1 MFCVYEHIRPDT
13 NAIFYV
19 GKGSH
24 CRAYSKHRRNKHW
37 NSVVAKAGGYSVR
50 LIADDI
56 EEDLSFLVEMER
68 INQLKRIG
76 LTLTNKTDGGEGP
89 SGFHHTDMAKRKI
102 SEAQM
107 GEKHWTF
114 GYEITEEHRAKLR
127 AARAKLVFTDEIRA
141 KLSEAG
147 KRRVY
152 TPETLAKMSKAKQGS
167 GHHMANAVM
176 FENKIFGCAK
186 ELAEYTGVNYS
197 TIRTRIRLYPEKFGY
212 IVLGYTKDLK
222 GNENGKLTN
231 Y

>member
-24 CRAYSKHRRNKHW
+24 RRAYSKHRRNKHW

-50 LIADDI
+50 LIADEI

-68 INQLKRIG
+68 IDQLKRMG

-89 SGFHHTDMAKRKI
+89 SGMRHTDEAKRKI
-102 SEAQM
+102 AEAQM

-114 GYEITEEHRAKLR
+114 GREITDEHRAKLR
-127 AARAKLVFTDEIRA
+127 FARLKFVYTDEIRE
-141 KLSEAG
+141 KLSVAG
-147 KRRVY
+147 KKR
-152 TPETLAKMSKAKQGS
+152 THSEETKAKMSKSKS
-167 GHHMANAVM
+167 GRKHHMANAVM
-176 FENKIFGCAK
+176 FEGKFFGCAK
-186 ELAEYTGVNYS
+186 ELAEFTGVNHS
-197 TIRTRIRLYPEKFGY
+197 TVRTRIRSYPEKFGY
-212 IVLGYTKDLK
+212 VVLGHTKDLK
-222 GNENGKLTN
+222 GVEDGKFE

>member
-24 CRAYSKHRRNKHW
+24 KRAYSKHRRNKHW

-50 LIADDI
+50 LVADSL

-68 INQLKRIG
+68 IDQLKRIG
-76 LTLTNKTDGGEGP
+76 LKLTNKTDGGEGP
-89 SGFHHTDMAKRKI
+89 SGMRHTEEAKRKI
-102 SEAQM
+102 AEAQM
-107 GEKHWTF
+107 GEKHWTV
-114 GYEITEEHRAKLR
+114 GYVYTEEHKAKLR
-127 AARAKLVFTDEIRA
+127 IARSKFVYTDDVRA

-152 TPETLAKMSKAKQGS
+152 TNETKDKMSKSKQGHK
-167 GHHMANAVM
+167 HHMANAVM
-176 FENKIFGCAK
+176 FDGKKFGCAK

-197 TIRTRIRLYPEKFGY
+197 TIRTRLRLYPEKFGY
-212 IVLGYTKDLK
+212 IKLGYTKDLK
-222 GNENGKLTN
+222 GNNNGTH
-231 Y
+231 